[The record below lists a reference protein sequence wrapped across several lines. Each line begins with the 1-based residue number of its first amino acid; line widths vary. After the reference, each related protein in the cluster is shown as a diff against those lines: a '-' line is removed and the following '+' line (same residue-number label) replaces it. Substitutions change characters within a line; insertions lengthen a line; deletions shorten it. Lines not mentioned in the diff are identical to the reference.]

1 MVAAYTAPG
10 SAFQPDKP
18 RPWASN
24 SVPLTQSGGSPFD
37 MSPDGKRLA
46 VLLKAPDQTQ
56 AAPKEDHLTFL
67 FNFTDELRRI
77 APPGKR

>member
-1 MVAAYTAPG
+1 
-10 SAFQPDKP
+10 
-18 RPWASN
+18 
-24 SVPLTQSGGSPFD
+24 